1 MKRSQFLKNIAGT
14 SVLLLPAY
22 MRSESVLMT
31 DADFKEKANSLKS
44 LQDTKDF
51 LKTLIPSESLVFI
64 SGNWSLGKVFSHC
77 AQSIEYSINGFPEM
91 KPAAFRGTVGKIVF
105 SIFSLREKMSHGL
118 EDPIPG
124 AADLENAIEY
134 KSGLN
139 RLLQSIDLFQKQESS
154 QLKPHFAY
162 GELDKEEFDLAH
174 TLHIKNHFERIAK
187 NIS

>member
-1 MKRSQFLKNIAGT
+1 
-14 SVLLLPAY
+14 
-22 MRSESVLMT
+22 MRSESIVVT
-31 DADFKEKANSLKS
+31 DTDFITKVNSLKS
-44 LQDTKDF
+44 LKETKDF
-51 LKTLIPSESLVFI
+51 LATLIPRESLLFI
-64 SGNWSLGKVFSHC
+64 SGEWSLGKVFSHC
-77 AQSIEYSINGFPEM
+77 AQSIEYSMNGFPEM
-91 KPAAFRGTVGKIVF
+91 KSAVFQGTVGKLAF

-134 KSGLN
+134 KLGLS

-187 NIS
+187 KIS